1 MKLSII
7 FSSSTGHNLT
17 IAKWVED
24 EAKKQ
29 GAEVRLRK
37 VSELTLPEELNPG
50 QQAYQDASK
59 EIDEATPDDFVWAD
73 AVIFST
79 PAKYGVMTA
88 AMKNYLES
96 LVKAW
101 GEGTTVDKVVSA
113 FATAQNRNGGQ
124 EHTVRSIYTS
134 MMHHGAIIVPPG
146 YTNEVQ
152 YAIGGNPYGVSA
164 TATREGFEEDIEE
177 AVRHQTRR
185 TLEIAQKIH
194 G

>member
-1 MKLSII
+1 MKLSMI
-7 FSSSTGHNLT
+7 FSSGTGHNLT
-17 IAKWVED
+17 IAQWVED
-24 EAKKQ
+24 EAKKH
-29 GAEVRLRK
+29 GVDVRLRK
-37 VSELTLPEELNPG
+37 VSELSLPEELNPG
-50 QQAYQDASK
+50 QAAYQEASK
-59 EIDEATPDDFVWAD
+59 DIAEATPDDFVWAD
-73 AVIFST
+73 AVIFSS
-79 PAKYGVMTA
+79 PARYGVMTA

-101 GEGTTVDKVVSA
+101 GEGLTINKVVSA

-134 MMHHGAIIVPPG
+134 MMHHGAIIVAPG

-152 YAIGGNPYGVSA
+152 FAIGGNPYGVSG
-164 TATREGFEEDIEE
+164 TATRDGFESDIEE

-185 TLEIAQKIH
+185 TIEIAKKIH

>member
-1 MKLSII
+1 MI
-7 FSSSTGHNLT
+7 FSSGTGHNLT
-17 IAKWVED
+17 IAQWVED
-24 EAKKQ
+24 EAKKH
-29 GAEVRLRK
+29 GVDVRLRK
-37 VSELTLPEELNPG
+37 VSELSLPEELNPG
-50 QQAYQDASK
+50 QAAYQEASK
-59 EIDEATPDDFVWAD
+59 DIAEATPDDFVWAD
-73 AVIFST
+73 AVIFSS
-79 PAKYGVMTA
+79 PARYGVMTA

-101 GEGTTVDKVVSA
+101 GEGLTINKVVSA

-134 MMHHGAIIVPPG
+134 MMHHGAIIVAPG

-152 YAIGGNPYGVSA
+152 FAIGGNPYGVSG
-164 TATREGFEEDIEE
+164 TATRDGFESDIEE

-185 TLEIAQKIH
+185 TIEIAKKIH